1 MLGSAADLLALCR
14 PPLLVVL
21 SSTVAFN
28 ILGVEF
34 FATFSTNCGRGSQQ
48 LQHRRDHITTDDPSS
63 PPTTCPMAVPASGPA
78 RVAGVKAG
86 SSATPQRAV
95 GTAGA
100 AHHLDLQEEAL
111 LNTFTEVLNVE
122 GHLPAATHGVEH
134 HIVTNG
140 RPVTTK
146 FWWLD
151 GAKLVAAKAEFQQRQ
166 RG

>member
-1 MLGSAADLLALCR
+1 M
-14 PPLLVVL
+14 
-21 SSTVAFN
+21 
-28 ILGVEF
+28 
-34 FATFSTNCGRGSQQ
+34 
-48 LQHRRDHITTDDPSS
+48 
-63 PPTTCPMAVPASGPA
+63 
-78 RVAGVKAG
+78 AGVKGPSG
-86 SSATPQRAV
+86 SPATPQKAWL
-95 GTAGA
+95 A
-100 AHHLDLQEEAL
+100 ALHLDLQEEAL

>member
-1 MLGSAADLLALCR
+1 
-14 PPLLVVL
+14 
-21 SSTVAFN
+21 
-28 ILGVEF
+28 
-34 FATFSTNCGRGSQQ
+34 
-48 LQHRRDHITTDDPSS
+48 
-63 PPTTCPMAVPASGPA
+63 MAVPASGPA
-78 RVAGVKAG
+78 RVAGVKAPSG
-86 SSATPQRAV
+86 SPATPQRAV

-146 FWWLD
+146 FWRLD